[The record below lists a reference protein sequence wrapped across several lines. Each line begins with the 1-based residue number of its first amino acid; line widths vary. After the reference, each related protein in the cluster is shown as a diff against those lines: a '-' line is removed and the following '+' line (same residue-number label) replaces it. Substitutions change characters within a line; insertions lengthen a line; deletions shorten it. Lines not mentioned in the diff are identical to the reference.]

1 MPLVGQ
7 RVMLRAL
14 EERDLGPIW
23 DAYQDFDLQL
33 TTDGDAPPLSDRQV
47 HDFWA
52 QRIVDPAPTMRYFAV
67 EPLEGNQG
75 AGQFAGMCNLHDIDM
90 RNRHAELGVW
100 LASAGLRGHGY
111 GADAIR
117 ALLPYAFEVVR
128 LEKVYLGVYDFNEAG
143 LRCYER
149 IGFRYE
155 GCLRHQIY
163 YQGRCWDEWPMR
175 LLDGEWRM
183 IQNPPAEG
191 LRPYHPADQTAALD
205 LIRREL
211 AAQDVEAA
219 RMVLRRWWRR
229 IDCQV
234 LSFQHEGDVLALLA
248 APVDG
253 DDQPLAEIVVPDDAR
268 ALVAGAHP

>member
-14 EERDLGPIW
+14 EQRDLGPIW
-23 DAYQDFDLQL
+23 EAYHDFDLQL

-52 QRIVDPAPTMRYFAV
+52 QRIVDPAPNMRYFAI
-67 EPLEGNQG
+67 EPLNGNLG

-100 LASAGLRGHGY
+100 LAAAAIRGQGY
-111 GADAIR
+111 GTDAIR

-128 LEKVYLGVYDFNEAG
+128 LEKVCLTVCDFNEAG

-163 YQGRCWDEWPMR
+163 YQGRYWDEWPMR
-175 LLDGEWRM
+175 MLDSEWDL
-183 IQNPPAEG
+183 IQRPPAEG
-191 LRPYHPADQTAALD
+191 LRSYHPADQTQALE
-205 LIRREL
+205 LIRHEL
-211 AAQDVEAA
+211 AIEDIEAA
-219 RMVLRRWWRR
+219 RVILRRWWRR
-229 IDCQV
+229 IDYQV
-234 LSFQHEGDVLALLA
+234 LSFQREGEVIALLA
-248 APVDG
+248 APVDET
-253 DDQPLAEIVVPDDAR
+253 DQPLVEIVVPEDAR
-268 ALVAGAHP
+268 AFIAAATP

>member
-14 EERDLGPIW
+14 EERDLGPIG
-23 DAYQDFDLQL
+23 DVYQDFDLQL

-52 QRIVDPAPTMRYFAV
+52 QRIVDPAPTMRYFAI
-67 EPLEGNQG
+67 EPLEGNPG

-100 LASAGLRGHGY
+100 LASGGLRGQGY

-155 GCLRHQIY
+155 GCLRRQIY
-163 YQGRCWDEWPMR
+163 YQGRYWDEWPMR
-175 LLDGEWRM
+175 MLDSEWKL

-191 LRPYHPADQTAALD
+191 LRPYHPADLTAALD
-205 LIRREL
+205 LIRCERGLQE
-211 AAQDVEAA
+211 VEAA
-219 RMVLRRWWRR
+219 RALLRRWWRR
-229 IDCQV
+229 IDYQV
-234 LSFQHEGDVLALLA
+234 LSLQREGEVIALLA

-253 DDQPLAEIVVPDDAR
+253 DDRPLGEIVVSADAR
-268 ALVAGAHP
+268 ALIAETVR